1 MRKTYL
7 LLLVLALLSITA
19 WAKDVNVT
27 GDWTFTITTPQGE
40 RTNDITFVQNGE
52 KLTVTMKSP
61 RGEVTGEGTVKGND
75 IEWSITRD
83 TPRGQFTITYKGKI
97 QDENTITGEVEMGNF
112 GTASWKAVRKT
123 S

>member
-1 MRKTYL
+1 MKKAYL
-7 LLLVLALLSITA
+7 LILVMALLSLSAI
-19 WAKDVNVT
+19 AKDVNVS

-40 RTNDITFVQNGE
+40 RTNDLTFVQNGE
-52 KLTVTMKSP
+52 KLTVTMKSS

-83 TPRGQFTITYKGKI
+83 TPRGQFTMTYKGKI

-112 GTASWKAVRKT
+112 GTANWKAVRKA

>member
-1 MRKTYL
+1 MKKVYV
-7 LLLVLALLSITA
+7 LLLVLALSGLLA
-19 WAKDVNVT
+19 MAKDVNVT

-40 RTNDITFVQNGE
+40 RTNDITFVQEGE
-52 KLTVTMKSP
+52 KLKVTMKSP
-61 RGEVTGEGTVKGND
+61 RGEVTGEGTVKGSD

-83 TPRGQFTITYKGKI
+83 TPRGQFTMTYKGKI

-112 GTASWKAVRKT
+112 GKAAWKATRKT